1 MREERPA
8 TRQGFF
14 SAISTLESAILSA
27 IAGTVAPPVDRLP
40 LTRDILARFALR
52 FA

>member
-8 TRQGFF
+8 ARQGFF
-14 SAISTLESAILSA
+14 SAISTLDSAFLSA

-40 LTRDILARFALR
+40 LTKDILAGFA
-52 FA
+52 